1 MYGFL
6 LSLLLPV
13 FLASLVADKEERV
26 LLMMQLSGLRMSV
39 YWLVTYVFDLFLY
52 LLVCLAVYITS
63 YLFSMRLFTQS
74 PWTLLLVVMLVWG
87 HALIAMCCLLATLFS
102 RARTASVVGYLIVIV
117 AVGVSNLL
125 NSSVFL
131 GMTPPLWYMIVPP
144 LAFYRVWFVL
154 EDACIDLDCLQVD
167 ALYNVRRREEGE
179 DNGLI

>member
-1 MYGFL
+1 
-6 LSLLLPV
+6 
-13 FLASLVADKEERV
+13 
-26 LLMMQLSGLRMSV
+26 
-39 YWLVTYVFDLFLY
+39 
-52 LLVCLAVYITS
+52 
-63 YLFSMRLFTQS
+63 
-74 PWTLLLVVMLVWG
+74 
-87 HALIAMCCLLATLFS
+87 MCCLLATLFS